1 MSNNKRNGVILS
13 QGLQDITNIEPGSM
27 QRSPAVSS
35 LDGFLES
42 RKSDKENVFEKKKR
56 QSDQKLKRLS
66 TYSVNSM
73 ASTSSTK
80 SSTSLKNMALKFGNA
95 LSSISVYSDSSKES
109 NSEKQQVFP
118 VITENSQISSD
129 KTADS
134 TRKPLSHSASNTSL
148 SQQSLNAKSSL
159 SKLRGSFS
167 IRSRNKTPAPAR
179 NSIYSHADDASSIY
193 SNASARPS
201 LLGRSMRRSFLSLKP
216 KKSIDDLSG
225 KSWDK
230 SMISLPVP
238 QVGSKEKLKNKLRNS
253 SSILSISSYV
263 SVNDSQDDKSTEVV
277 TVPTVRF
284 EHFQLDKLL
293 ELTGEN
299 KVVPM
304 QDFIKGYKVREKV
317 LETKYTDSYL
327 LEDSLMVKVCAFG
340 NDLYD
345 QPEVSELIQEL
356 RMSQHLA
363 QTPNFQRVKI
373 SLVVK
378 GGYPLSLLSAWDEYS
393 RTRGTAGFRPDAFS
407 SDQHYLVMVAEDQ
420 GVSLKEAELHTWVQ
434 SSNFFLQLCHVLSRG
449 ESFCQFEHR
458 DLHWENILV
467 DQYGSPV
474 LINYSYSRAVVP
486 SSDGHREVLFSRL
499 DQPFFFKGNGD
510 YRFDIYR
517 LTRQVFSRGKP
528 QMDWAAQCP
537 RTNLLW
543 AHYVLDRLV
552 YHKGLSPPKTRE
564 DRAAYEKLISLH
576 KYIDP
581 RRRSR
586 FMDLQNV
593 DDLLRFI

>member
-1 MSNNKRNGVILS
+1 
-13 QGLQDITNIEPGSM
+13 
-27 QRSPAVSS
+27 
-35 LDGFLES
+35 
-42 RKSDKENVFEKKKR
+42 
-56 QSDQKLKRLS
+56 
-66 TYSVNSM
+66 
-73 ASTSSTK
+73 
-80 SSTSLKNMALKFGNA
+80 
-95 LSSISVYSDSSKES
+95 
-109 NSEKQQVFP
+109 
-118 VITENSQISSD
+118 
-129 KTADS
+129 
-134 TRKPLSHSASNTSL
+134 
-148 SQQSLNAKSSL
+148 
-159 SKLRGSFS
+159 
-167 IRSRNKTPAPAR
+167 
-179 NSIYSHADDASSIY
+179 
-193 SNASARPS
+193 
-201 LLGRSMRRSFLSLKP
+201 MRRSFLSLKP

-263 SVNDSQDDKSTEVV
+263 SVNDSPDDKSTEVV

-293 ELTGEN
+293 ELSDKN
-299 KVVPM
+299 KITLM
-304 QDFIKGYKVREKV
+304 EELMRDFQVKEKI
-317 LETKYTDSYL
+317 LETKHSDSYL
-327 LEDSLMVKVCAFG
+327 LENDLVVKVCAFG
-340 NDLYD
+340 NDQFD

-356 RMSQHLA
+356 RIAQHLCH
-363 QTPNFQRVKI
+363 TSNFQDVK
-373 SLVVK
+373 SSYVVQ
-378 GGYPLSLLSAWDEYS
+378 GSYPFSLLHAWDEFS
-393 RTRGTAGFRPDAFS
+393 RTRGTSGFRPDAYS
-407 SDQHYLVMVAEDQ
+407 ENQHYLVMVVANQ
-420 GVSLKEAELHTWVQ
+420 GVSLKEADLHNWVQ
-434 SSNFFLQLCHVLSRG
+434 SCNFFVQLCHVLSNG

-467 DQYGSPV
+467 DQYGSPILV
-474 LINYSYSRAVVP
+474 NYSHSRAVVP

-517 LTRQVFSRGKP
+517 LTRQIFSRGKP
-528 QMDWAAQCP
+528 QIDWAAQCP

-564 DRAAYEKLISLH
+564 ERAAYEKLISLH

-586 FMDLQNV
+586 FMDLHNV